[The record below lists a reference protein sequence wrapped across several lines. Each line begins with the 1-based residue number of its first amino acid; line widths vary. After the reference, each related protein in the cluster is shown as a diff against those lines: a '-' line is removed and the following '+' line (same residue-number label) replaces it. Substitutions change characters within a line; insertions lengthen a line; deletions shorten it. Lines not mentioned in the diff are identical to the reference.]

1 MGGTRRSSQ
10 VGNTLKPPSPPSRL
24 PRFFQVLRRVPSS
37 SEPFSLLTL
46 GDGPFVQK
54 LFVKRPIYLNSFP
67 FTLPVFTQRIL
78 ITYERCKLKDLFFFS
93 SFFDISNWEWR
104 GVAQGQMKM
113 ALFVFSCCFFPIV
126 SRSSSS
132 THHDPSRA
140 ASPPA
145 DRLFNAT

>member
-10 VGNTLKPPSPPSRL
+10 VGNTLEPPSPPSRL

-104 GVAQGQMKM
+104 GAWPKDR
-113 ALFVFSCCFFPIV
+113 FSYCFFLLFSAPPPP
-126 SRSSSS
+126 RP
-132 THHDPSRA
+132 HDPSQ
-140 ASPPA
+140 SCV
-145 DRLFNAT
+145 TSS